1 MSLRLHSEIIR
12 AFGAP
17 ELDPPPM
24 LARVVEGLPSWFDVS
39 GLAEASIAAA
49 GVQTAVLAG
58 IDPQRIR
65 VDRRLCG
72 LWFGWAIRPQG
83 WPMPDAWDPIAGD
96 YKTKD
101 GWIRLHTNA
110 PHHRAAALRV
120 LGTPEEKQAVTAAV
134 HEWDADKLETAVVE
148 AGGCAAAMWSLE
160 EWAEHPQGQA
170 IAGEPL
176 IHWGGSADAGDRR
189 EGHVAGRPL
198 DGIRVL
204 DLTRVLAGPVATR
217 FLAMFGANVLGIDPP
232 SWDEPGVLPEV
243 TLGKRCAGLDLHTV
257 GDRACFADL
266 PRSADVLVHGYRP
279 GALERLGFGE
289 EERRKLNPGL
299 SGPWAGRRGFDS
311 LVQMSVGIADAGM
324 RRERAVK
331 PFPLPV
337 QALDQATGYL
347 MAAAAARA
355 LLVKQTAGL
364 ALSARLSLA
373 RTAHLLAATLS
384 SAKRPVQAAETVDD
398 LAPEIELTDWGPAR
412 RIKFPV
418 SMSGV
423 TIGPVSPAGKLRSSP
438 PRW

>member
-1 MSLRLHSEIIR
+1 
-12 AFGAP
+12 
-17 ELDPPPM
+17 M

-72 LWFGWAIRPQG
+72 LWFGWTIRPQG

-217 FLAMFGANVLGIDPP
+217 FLAMFGANVLRIDPP

-243 TLGKRCAGLDLHTV
+243 TLGKRCAGLDLHTA

-266 PRSADVLVHGYRP
+266 PRSEDVLVHGYRP

-299 SGPWAGRRGFDS
+299 IDICLSAYGWSGRWSGPWAGRRGFDS

-331 PFPLPV
+331 PFPLPI
-337 QALDQATGYL
+337 QALDQPTGYL

-364 ALSARLSLA
+364 RFPLGSRSHAP
-373 RTAHLLAATLS
+373 RTS
-384 SAKRPVQAAETVDD
+384 WPQRC
-398 LAPEIELTDWGPAR
+398 R
-412 RIKFPV
+412 
-418 SMSGV
+418 
-423 TIGPVSPAGKLRSSP
+423 LRSGPCRPLRRSTIW
-438 PRW
+438 RRRSN

>member
-1 MSLRLHSEIIR
+1 MSLRLYSEISR

-72 LWFGWAIRPQG
+72 LWFGWTIRPQG

-110 PHHRAAALRV
+110 P
-120 LGTPEEKQAVTAAV
+120 P
-134 HEWDADKLETAVVE
+134 
-148 AGGCAAAMWSLE
+148 
-160 EWAEHPQGQA
+160 
-170 IAGEPL
+170 
-176 IHWGGSADAGDRR
+176 
-189 EGHVAGRPL
+189 
-198 DGIRVL
+198 
-204 DLTRVLAGPVATR
+204 
-217 FLAMFGANVLGIDPP
+217 
-232 SWDEPGVLPEV
+232 
-243 TLGKRCAGLDLHTV
+243 
-257 GDRACFADL
+257 
-266 PRSADVLVHGYRP
+266 
-279 GALERLGFGE
+279 
-289 EERRKLNPGL
+289 
-299 SGPWAGRRGFDS
+299 
-311 LVQMSVGIADAGM
+311 
-324 RRERAVK
+324 
-331 PFPLPV
+331 
-337 QALDQATGYL
+337 
-347 MAAAAARA
+347 
-355 LLVKQTAGL
+355 
-364 ALSARLSLA
+364 
-373 RTAHLLAATLS
+373 LS